1 MSVKVGIWGVGF
13 MGAQHGHILRRD
25 SRVELAAAYD
35 TDTERCKVVAQELE
49 CAAAESAD
57 ALLDSCDAV
66 FIAVPNTLHAETAR
80 KALAAGKHIYL
91 EKPFA
96 VTLNDAQDV
105 RDQALASDKV
115 FMVGHNRR
123 FAPVYRRVHELI
135 QQDGWEPTSA
145 LFKMNRGDLQWPA
158 WTGDPK
164 VTGGYLFETPYHLFD
179 LARWLFAGRFG
190 EIADIQVAASK
201 KVYNELDNFSL
212 LFRFER
218 DFALTF
224 TTVAHTGWHYP
235 FERIEVYGDHWTIET
250 REMDSVRVTEGTD
263 QPPRTVDEDLNLS
276 IPATKER
283 WGYVASDAHFI
294 SDVLGELPADAPRVT
309 ADDGFAAVEII
320 SRIYVAASS

>member
-13 MGAQHGHILRRD
+13 MGAQHGRILKRD
-25 SRVELAAAYD
+25 TRVELSAIYD
-35 TDTERCKVVAQELE
+35 LDAERCKSVADELG
-49 CAAAESAD
+49 CAAAASED
-57 ALLDSCDAV
+57 ALLDSCEAV
-66 FIAVPNTLHAETAR
+66 FIAVPNTLHAEAAR
-80 KALAAGKHIYL
+80 QALAAGKHIYL

-96 VTLNDAQDV
+96 VTLEDARDV
-105 RDQALASDKV
+105 RDRAMDSGKV

-123 FAPVYRRVHELI
+123 FAPVYRRVRELI
-135 QQDGWEPTSA
+135 HQAGWEPASA
-145 LFKMNRGDLQWPA
+145 MFKMNRGELQRPA

-179 LARWLFAGRFG
+179 LARWLFSDRFG

-201 KVYNELDNFSL
+201 KVYDELDNFSL

-235 FERIEVYGDHWTIET
+235 FERIEVYGDHRTIET
-250 REMDSVRVTEGTD
+250 REMDSLHITEGTD
-263 QPPRTVDEDLNLS
+263 QPPITKDEDLKLS
-276 IPATKER
+276 IPATEER
-283 WGYVASDAHFI
+283 WGYLASDAQFI

-309 ADDGFAAVEII
+309 AEDGFRAVEIV
-320 SRIYVAASS
+320 SRIYAIAGS